1 MKTLEVR
8 YCGWG
13 EDWQLGT
20 LADDG
25 QTLLF
30 EYSAEAL
37 AQQLELSPRHL
48 KLRTPAFGDF
58 PTHQLRLPG
67 LIADALP
74 DGWGLLLMDRVFRQR
89 GITPGPLERL
99 AFIGDRAMGALRFVP
114 AETLELP
121 PVDLQLAMLAR
132 ETQQVLEGAATDVL
146 MALVMMGGSP
156 HGARPKALVQYQRAT
171 AQVSTLATAVGEPW
185 LVKFQAQREH
195 KEVCAIEQLYAQ
207 LARECGIDMPE
218 SAYFDL
224 GPTLA
229 AFAVARFDRAAGL
242 RVPIHSL
249 AGLLHADFRVPS
261 VDYTTFL
268 RATKLLTRD
277 EREVEKAYG
286 RAVFNVV
293 FHNRDDHAKNSGW
306 RLAQDRRWRLAPAF
320 DLTFCEGP
328 GGQHQSDVCGE
339 GSRITREHLLRLAN
353 EGGVDRAAA
362 AGIIERTLEV
372 AGRFNLLATTQPIR
386 RDTVAHMLRA
396 VDSNRLLLA

>member
-48 KLRTPAFGDF
+48 KLRTQAFGDF

-89 GITPGPLERL
+89 AITPGPLERL

-146 MALVMMGGSP
+146 MALVMLGGSP

-293 FHNRDDHAKNSGW
+293 FHNRDDHAKNFGW

-339 GSRITREHLLRLAN
+339 GRRITREHLLRLAN
-353 EGGVDRAAA
+353 EGGVNRAAA
-362 AGIIERTLEV
+362 TGIIERTLEV

-386 RDTVAHMLRA
+386 RDTTAHMLRA